1 MSDDAD
7 FQPTDDREA
16 LAAIAGSLRAYLEFH
31 AEAGTIGFPRGAAA
45 RVRVPAPVSE
55 TEAAPVAARAMP
67 PGLESIAP
75 ASVSGRVEHGLPEA
89 DLIPPAAKM
98 PEVQDEV
105 HELKLDKPAPVAV
118 ERPREVAMLPE
129 ARKQA
134 LEVLGENVAQCTKCG
149 LSGSRTNTVVFRGNP
164 EAVLMIVGEAP
175 GADEDA
181 QGLPFVGK
189 AGQLLDRMVVAMGLQ
204 PSQIYVCNI
213 IKCRPP
219 ENRRPAPEEVTACM
233 PYLTEQIA
241 MVEPKVILAMG
252 NTAVS
257 ALLGSALGISK
268 VRGQWKLYK
277 GKTLLMPT
285 FHPSYL
291 LRPGPQQQEAKK
303 QVWEDLQLVMKEL
316 GLK

>member
-1 MSDDAD
+1 
-7 FQPTDDREA
+7 
-16 LAAIAGSLRAYLEFH
+16 
-31 AEAGTIGFPRGAAA
+31 
-45 RVRVPAPVSE
+45 
-55 TEAAPVAARAMP
+55 
-67 PGLESIAP
+67 
-75 ASVSGRVEHGLPEA
+75 
-89 DLIPPAAKM
+89 
-98 PEVQDEV
+98 
-105 HELKLDKPAPVAV
+105 
-118 ERPREVAMLPE
+118 
-129 ARKQA
+129 
-134 LEVLGENVAQCTKCG
+134 
-149 LSGSRTNTVVFRGNP
+149 
-164 EAVLMIVGEAP
+164 
-175 GADEDA
+175 
-181 QGLPFVGK
+181 
-189 AGQLLDRMVVAMGLQ
+189 
-204 PSQIYVCNI
+204 
-213 IKCRPP
+213 
-219 ENRRPAPEEVTACM
+219 M